1 MRQLLQ
7 DGHGRW
13 TSFISHHV
21 NMQFAIVQVGKLP
34 WCARTTMFHPRS
46 ISIVVS
52 SKLQGIE
59 LRYLALVPRPE
70 SSYWHGAS
78 AWTWECAWVRLLVSD
93 FLQGRL
99 FLVVHAVML
108 QDYQTHWPLSCFE
121 TLQLC
126 AWSEWVSSM
135 TVSFDLYTVDVLRF
149 ILATCSSP
157 FIEADAVLRRIFCPV
172 VTPRTCR
179 LPAKKINSVEQCGA
193 IPMETCGSWR
203 MLYDISQSHCLYE
216 ILILELPLASVW
228 LTYLWMLAVGQTWQS
243 QAIPWKTVKE
253 SWERTWPTMFL
264 FLLTIDGA
272 CTQVEPKLVK

>member
-1 MRQLLQ
+1 MSRLVGKTCVSFCNMAM
-7 DGHGRW
+7 DGEHLSFHIMW
-13 TSFISHHV
+13 TCNSH
-21 NMQFAIVQVGKLP
+21 QFAIVQVGKLP

-78 AWTWECAWVRLLVSD
+78 AWSWECEWVRLLVSD

-108 QDYQTHWPLSCFE
+108 QDYQTHGPLSCFE

-126 AWSEWVSSM
+126 TWSEWVSSM

-149 ILATCSSP
+149 ILAICSSP

-179 LPAKKINSVEQCGA
+179 LPAKKINLLSNVEQFLWKPVVVEECSTISVKVIVCTQSLSLSSHWLRSGLH
-193 IPMETCGSWR
+193 TCGC
-203 MLYDISQSHCLYE
+203 LQSDKRDNHKQY
-216 ILILELPLASVW
+216 LARQW
-228 LTYLWMLAVGQTWQS
+228 KNLGKEPGQQCS
-243 QAIPWKTVKE
+243 C
-253 SWERTWPTMFL
+253 SCWE
-264 FLLTIDGA
+264 
-272 CTQVEPKLVK
+272 